1 MLNIHALCIVII
13 FTQSKPVIYN
23 ASGNNTIV
31 MNLDRD
37 GPGPKERG
45 LATAAAALQ
54 GQG

>member
-1 MLNIHALCIVII
+1 M
-13 FTQSKPVIYN
+13 
-23 ASGNNTIV
+23 GNHFYRLIGDTDV

-45 LATAAAALQ
+45 LATTAAALQ